1 MALVGTVA
9 VRLNNRPAVTI
20 TEFNETVDRPGQ
32 IKAGGY
38 GVIDASQGVETGSGS
53 FKLAPRQEN
62 GLEFPIDVLRQIFS
76 MNYPL
81 GNQRFVLLGC
91 QMTQMTLTNQQKE
104 GNTEYA
110 VSFIYQQKKQT
121 Q

>member
-9 VRLNNRPAVTI
+9 VRFNNRAAVTV
-20 TEFNETVDRPGQ
+20 TEFSETLDRPGQ

-53 FKLAPRQEN
+53 FKIAPRQEN
-62 GLEFPIDVLRQIFS
+62 GMEFPLDTLRAIFS

-81 GNQRFVLLGC
+81 GTQRFALLNC
-91 QMTQMTLTNQQKE
+91 QMTQVAMSNQQQQ
-104 GNTEYA
+104 GNTE
-110 VSFIYQQKKQT
+110 VSVNFIYQSKKQT
-121 Q
+121 A